1 MRADKLGAI
10 YRAAAKL
17 FATRGFERTSVDE
30 IATTA
35 GVAKGT
41 IFYHY
46 KSKDELFREMLERGM
61 AHLTA
66 QTGAALQAT
75 PDPLDALCAVIEI
88 QTKLL
93 HENPEFFRIA
103 LSELWGDQERQQALR
118 QALAVYLQQIQTV
131 AAKGMALGRIKAVSP
146 ETVAD
151 VIFGMTSVAAFH
163 LLLAPVPRQ
172 VDQVVAELQAVLRA
186 GITG

>member
-1 MRADKLGAI
+1 MREDKLGAI
-10 YRAAAKL
+10 YRAAATL

-30 IATTA
+30 IAAQA

-46 KSKDELFREMLERGM
+46 KSKDDLFREMLERGM
-61 AHLTA
+61 ARLRDSVSAGIQGT
-66 QTGAALQAT
+66 T
-75 PDPLDALCAVIEI
+75 DPVEALCAVVAI
-88 QTKLL
+88 QTRLL
-93 HENPEFFRIA
+93 HENPDFFRIA
-103 LSELWGDQERQQALR
+103 LAELWGDQGRQQALR
-118 QALAVYLQQIQTV
+118 TALAGYLEQIQGL
-131 AAKGMALGRIKAVSP
+131 AARGMESGQIKAVSP

-172 VDQVVAELQAVLRA
+172 VDQVIAELQAVLRT
-186 GITG
+186 GISK